1 MNSNSN
7 SNLYQNDVSKYEKLL
22 LHQVIKSWQILYDMT
37 HTKERFAEFLLDFNS
52 NRLYT

>member
-1 MNSNSN
+1 MNSNSCG
-7 SNLYQNDVSKYEKLL
+7 NLYQNDVSKYEKLL
-22 LHQVIKSWQILYDMT
+22 LHQVIKSWQILFDMT